1 MVETTSRSYTPGQC
15 AITHLLPWTIPDAP
29 GCTFAEVFLQGLALL
44 GTGVQVH
51 HNTIGGPGVQSS
63 SGGSVPSVGHC
74 YAASEFSAEDNGPL
88 QARQRYLKTSSS
100 ERIDGNTIV
109 EMRMEHPEAEILH
122 RKKRRKKEQR
132 WWKKRKDDRKKAKI
146 IEKR

>member
-1 MVETTSRSYTPGQC
+1 MVSVKRLRPLADPTPRDSVQSHICCPELFRTRWATPG
-15 AITHLLPWTIPDAP
+15 
-29 GCTFAEVFLQGLALL
+29 
-44 GTGVQVH
+44 
-51 HNTIGGPGVQSS
+51 S
-63 SGGSVPSVGHC
+63 SGHVG
-74 YAASEFSAEDNGPL
+74 YSEDNGPL

-132 WWKKRKDDRKKAKI
+132 
-146 IEKR
+146 